1 MHEHI
6 ELFTY
11 LFFNKYTVRQLYH
24 MYMDYFS
31 SHEDHCNLI
40 EYMLQGFVVFD
51 SSNLNPSGLFMYISL
66 FMDPYKYVFTAS
78 VRLTSS
84 PSETIRVLSY
94 KCQFLYPTSFI
105 LLDVLTAGLK
115 NSHFINK

>member
-1 MHEHI
+1 
-6 ELFTY
+6 
-11 LFFNKYTVRQLYH
+11 
-24 MYMDYFS
+24 MDCFS

-84 PSETIRVLSY
+84 PSETIRALSY
-94 KCQFLYPTSFI
+94 KCQFLPNKLYTFRCFDCRSKKFSFY
-105 LLDVLTAGLK
+105 
-115 NSHFINK
+115 